1 MTMTRTHRSRRAAL
15 WLALGTILSTAWATP
30 AQALNQARLY
40 GTITDENKKPLEG
53 VAITVTCPEV
63 ATIRIETKTD
73 AKGNWAVTL
82 IDATKSHHYLFV
94 KEGYQLMETDMKLPI
109 GSNERRNF
117 SMPSLASI
125 GAAAGGAAENKP
137 TAAEVAVG
145 IFNEGAEASQMG
157 DTVTAKKKMQEALAA
172 DPNLLPAHSA
182 LALMYLTDKQ
192 YAEAAAEAEKVLAVE
207 PKNERAVRVAV
218 DAYKA
223 LGNKEKQA
231 TYVAL
236 LSTLDPKVGA
246 VDTFNQGVVA
256 YNAGDMGKAR
266 GFFEQSAAANPD
278 YAKVYYMLGMCYVS
292 EGSNAKAK
300 EAIEKFIAKADSD
313 DPDLGTAK
321 EMLAYL
327 K

>member
-1 MTMTRTHRSRRAAL
+1 MIRTHRARRTAL
-15 WLALGTILSTAWATP
+15 WLTLGTIVATVCATSALALS
-30 AQALNQARLY
+30 QARLY

-63 ATIRIETKTD
+63 ASIRIETKTD

-94 KEGYQLMETDMKLPI
+94 KEGYQLMETDLKIPI
-109 GSNERRNF
+109 GANERRNF
-117 SMPSLASI
+117 SMPSLASL
-125 GAAAGGAAENKP
+125 GATGQGSQPEKP
-137 TAAEVAVG
+137 TAADLAIE
-145 IFNEGAEASQMG
+145 IFNQGAEASQMG
-157 DTVTAKKKMQEALAA
+157 DTVTAKKKMQEALAT

-207 PKNERAVRVAV
+207 PKNERAVRIAV

-231 TYVAL
+231 AYAAV
-236 LSTLDPKVGA
+236 LSTLDPKAGA
-246 VDTFNQGVVA
+246 IDTFNQGVVA
-256 YNAGDMGKAR
+256 YNAGDMSKAR
-266 GFFEQSAAANPD
+266 GFFEQSATANPE
-278 YAKVYYMLGMCYVS
+278 YPKVFYMLGMCYVS
-292 EGSNAKAK
+292 EGNNAKAK
-300 EAIEKFIAKADSD
+300 QAIETFISKADSD
-313 DPDLGTAK
+313 DPDLATAK